1 MASKEGFFFF
11 NVRELT
17 AYMLIGIIP
26 SSRKMML
33 WEREDNCRKDFLE

>member
-1 MASKEGFFFF
+1 MGSKEGFFFFF

-26 SSRKMML
+26 SSRKNAAVG
-33 WEREDNCRKDFLE
+33 ERG